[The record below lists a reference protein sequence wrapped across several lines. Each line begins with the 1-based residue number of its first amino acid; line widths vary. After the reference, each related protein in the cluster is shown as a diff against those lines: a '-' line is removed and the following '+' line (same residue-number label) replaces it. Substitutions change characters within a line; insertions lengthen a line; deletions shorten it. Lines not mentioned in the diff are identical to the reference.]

1 MIFDFRAINSIKLQ
15 GLHFYI
21 IDINLSG
28 NRRVKT
34 CTNFQPILKRVWEV
48 GVWRWLGCCLWWRVT
63 QQRPLFR
70 GPWAACSA
78 SGSAFYPSD
87 PSATKLG
94 GNWETPWFET
104 KTQKRIFPAPISAN
118 CKPEQHLRKFLIA
131 VKSSLS
137 SRTILKI
144 KLSWLLKNSKFY
156 FDRLI

>member
-1 MIFDFRAINSIKLQ
+1 MIFYLSAINSIKLQ

-34 CTNFQPILKRVWEV
+34 RTNFQPILKRVWGV
-48 GVWRWLGCCLWWRVT
+48 GAWRWLGCCLWWRVT

-118 CKPEQHLRKFLIA
+118 CKPEQHLK
-131 VKSSLS
+131 KSWQFWKWNCPGS
-137 SRTILKI
+137 SKTRNFHVRQTYLTKI
-144 KLSWLLKNSKFY
+144 WADLQ
-156 FDRLI
+156 